1 MLSEGTSTKGVIC
14 FLALAFGLTWARD
27 VVPWQAGV
35 PLVSPRGQLLIL
47 VGGFGAA
54 VAAIIVRKWVTR
66 EGFADAALGIR
77 PRAWPYFL
85 LAWTYPLFLVAG
97 VVLLAFVLGF
107 GTPNNSLREGL
118 RPLLPEGATA
128 PDWPVVVVVPNL
140 MFTSIL
146 VTPLLWGEEFGS
158 RGYLQPRLFPG
169 RPLAAAMATGVIWG
183 IWHYP
188 ILLMAYNFPEQRLA
202 GLIVFPISMVL
213 LSVIFGWLLDRSGST
228 WAPSLAHA
236 ALNSI
241 GGSLTLLFYP
251 DPSLRIFTHDLGV
264 LGWAPLGIICFILWA
279 TSYRPG
285 RRRLPKAEQAL

>member
-1 MLSEGTSTKGVIC
+1 
-14 FLALAFGLTWARD
+14 
-27 VVPWQAGV
+27 
-35 PLVSPRGQLLIL
+35 
-47 VGGFGAA
+47 
-54 VAAIIVRKWVTR
+54 
-66 EGFADAALGIR
+66 
-77 PRAWPYFL
+77 L

-107 GTPNNSLREGL
+107 GTPNHSLREGL

-146 VTPLLWGEEFGS
+146 VTPLLWGEEFGW

-213 LSVIFGWLLDRSGST
+213 LSVIFGWLLDRSGSI

-264 LGWAPLGIICFILWA
+264 LGWAPLGII
-279 TSYRPG
+279 
-285 RRRLPKAEQAL
+285 